1 MTPPTPATGRVAPVR
16 PTAVLVRSAYGAVA
30 VEWFLIVAITT
41 ILVTRAYLALTGYPQ
56 VGGGNL
62 HIAHALWGGALMMLA
77 LITGW
82 LFLGA
87 VPRVVAVIMG
97 GIGFGLFL
105 DEVGKFVTRDNDY
118 FYGPSAEIMYI
129 LVVLILL
136 ISRIVRDVR
145 KPTTAEALANAAS
158 IAADGVAHGLPA
170 RRREQATE
178 LLSFAEDRGGDPA
191 LVANIRGVLAS
202 SADTP
207 DRLMQWRD
215 RAIRLVPGFLRSP
228 RWVSI
233 VGWGLAFLSAVTVV
247 AGTLSFYF
255 HEGRRG
261 DVDIYLELS
270 RSHIATWILL
280 ISGVITLALTLP
292 AMIARRRGA
301 TLWPLRSLRLGAL
314 VFTLSNALVDF
325 ALEGFG
331 ALANLALG
339 LFALSVIAYH
349 LSQAQVVTAAG
360 DHDNVHM

>member
-1 MTPPTPATGRVAPVR
+1 MNARR
-16 PTAVLVRSAYGAVA
+16 TAVLVRSAYGTVA
-30 VEWFLIVAITT
+30 VEWFIIIAILA
-41 ILVTRAYLALTGYPQ
+41 ILVTRAYLAATGYPQ
-56 VGGGNL
+56 VGGRHL

-87 VPRVVAVIMG
+87 TPRIVAIVMG

-105 DEVGKFVTRDNDY
+105 DEVGKFVTRNNDY
-118 FYGPSAEIMYI
+118 FYGPAAEIMYI

-158 IAADGVAHGLPA
+158 IAAEGVSHGLPS
-170 RRREQATE
+170 RRRRQADE
-178 LLSFAEDRGGDPA
+178 LLAFAADNGGDET
-191 LVANIRGVLAS
+191 LVTHVRGLLAA
-202 SADTP
+202 SADSP
-207 DRLMQWRD
+207 DRLMQWRS
-215 RAIRLVPGFLRSP
+215 RAVRLVPGFLRSP

-233 VGWGLAFLSAVTVV
+233 VGWGLAALSAVTIV

-261 DVDIYLELS
+261 DVDVYLELS
-270 RSHIATWILL
+270 RSHVATWILL
-280 ISGVITLALTLP
+280 ISGVLTFLLTFP
-292 AMIARRRGA
+292 AMIARRRS
-301 TLWPLRSLRLGAL
+301 TSLWPLRSLRLGAL

-331 ALANLALG
+331 ALTNLALG
-339 LFALSVIAYH
+339 LFALSVIGYH
-349 LSQAQVVTAAG
+349 LSRAATSPTQQQALPRL
-360 DHDNVHM
+360 